1 MYYANLMEECW
12 LDILGAGRDAPGQP
26 RASGRR
32 KEDRSMKW
40 GGFNREGE
48 RKMRKLFGGKALYV
62 LLTIAAAGLLMSEV
76 LKWRPG

>member
-12 LDILGAGRDAPGQP
+12 LDILGGGREGGQRDVP
-26 RASGRR
+26 KEGRR
-32 KEDRSMKW
+32 MKW

-62 LLTIAAAGLLMSEV
+62 LLTIVAAGLLMSEM